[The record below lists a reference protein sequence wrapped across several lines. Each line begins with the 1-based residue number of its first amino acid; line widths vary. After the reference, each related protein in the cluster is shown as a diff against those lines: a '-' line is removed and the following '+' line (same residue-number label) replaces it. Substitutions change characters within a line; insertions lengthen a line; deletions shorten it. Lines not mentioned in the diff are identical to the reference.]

1 MPNRREFLHTGAVMS
16 ALAINGL
23 RAPDAAALG
32 TALGGAA
39 PRATIY
45 DDRYAEGR
53 RFAAALTAAGT
64 AAHALDR
71 GDITRLYNERLD
83 ALWRREPVTIAGLT
97 QFGPMLVL
105 EQLAGERRL
114 RLALRVEHRAA
125 NDGRLAHVITGPRA
139 AIESADELC
148 AAGVDWPTV
157 MAVLACGT
165 VADSS
170 RPTTATLFTP
180 GLSPTLTA
188 APEDASFIHY
198 YTPQPVQQ
206 GYGVALDGPL
216 YSWVIVPRGGI
227 HAETT

>member
-1 MPNRREFLHTGAVMS
+1 MS

-32 TALGGAA
+32 TMPGGAA

-53 RFAAALTAAGT
+53 QFAAALTAVG
-64 AAHALDR
+64 AATHALDR

-83 ALWRREPVTIAGLT
+83 ALWRSEPVTIAGLT
-97 QFGPMLVL
+97 QFGPMLVV

-114 RLALRVEHRAA
+114 RLALRVEHRTTS
-125 NDGRLAHVITGPRA
+125 DGRLAHVIMGPRA
-139 AIESADELC
+139 AIDSAEELH

-157 MAVLACGT
+157 MAVLACRA
-165 VADSS
+165 VADPS
-170 RPTTATLFTP
+170 RPAAATLFTTA
-180 GLSPTLTA
+180 LSPTPTA
-188 APEDASFIHY
+188 AQEDASFIHY
-198 YTPQPVQQ
+198 YAPQAVQQ

-227 HAETT
+227 HATTT

>member
-1 MPNRREFLHTGAVMS
+1 VMS

-32 TALGGAA
+32 TTPGGVA

-53 RFAAALTAAGT
+53 RFAAALTAAGA
-64 AAHALDR
+64 AAHALDG

-83 ALWRREPVTIAGLT
+83 ALWRSEPVTIAGLT
-97 QFGPMLVL
+97 QFGPMLVV

-114 RLALRVEHRAA
+114 RLALRVEHRAT
-125 NDGRLAHVITGPRA
+125 NDGRLAHVIMGPRA
-139 AIESADELC
+139 AIDSAQDLC

-157 MAVLACGT
+157 MAVLACHT
-165 VADSS
+165 VADPS
-170 RPTTATLFTP
+170 RPATATLFTTA
-180 GLSPTLTA
+180 LSSTPTA
-188 APEDASFIHY
+188 AQEDASFIHY
-198 YTPQPVQQ
+198 YSPQAVQQ

-227 HAETT
+227 HAATT